1 MNLLHRVNKDGC
13 FLVRISSTKM
23 HYVLTLFRC
32 SGNVKSTHHF
42 KILQSTGGR
51 FHIDDEQVAFP
62 TLATLIEDHA
72 EFCRSL
78 PCVLKCTP
86 EGPIKFESPAMEPC
100 IRSSNILQDRKG
112 PTAASRA
119 NIQRTGLPRSDNVWE
134 IDLTELQLM
143 DKIGEGSFGL
153 VQQAKLRGSAMVAV
167 KIVTKGAMSEGE
179 FLETVPIMA

>member
-1 MNLLHRVNKDGC
+1 
-13 FLVRISSTKM
+13 
-23 HYVLTLFRC
+23 
-32 SGNVKSTHHF
+32 
-42 KILQSTGGR
+42 
-51 FHIDDEQVAFP
+51 
-62 TLATLIEDHA
+62 
-72 EFCRSL
+72 
-78 PCVLKCTP
+78 
-86 EGPIKFESPAMEPC
+86 MEPC